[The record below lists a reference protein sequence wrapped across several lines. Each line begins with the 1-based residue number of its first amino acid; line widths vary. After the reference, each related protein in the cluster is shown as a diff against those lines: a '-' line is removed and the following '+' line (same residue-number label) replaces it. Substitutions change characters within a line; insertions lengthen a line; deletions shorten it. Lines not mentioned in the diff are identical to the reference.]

1 MTHQWPSPTPPAAA
15 VQRGEAMLAFL
26 TQSAAAARAE
36 AQAAELRWLL
46 AQARQGQPQPL
57 EQWLA
62 RQTPPEPTITSWQ
75 QLRSAAR
82 QRLSAGYH
90 LGQLA
95 TQAAEPPQAKSRQ
108 KTKPPS
114 TNRRNTSQVGSL
126 TGQAQGRVTQPQS
139 SNKDARPAE
148 SVTTRRVSRQAR
160 VRRKWPGVVLSGAAH
175 GLLALLLALTTIH
188 LPVPPAHLQLE
199 TASFT
204 DQPEMLEL
212 SPTEELTPTI
222 AQTEPT
228 SVIEPRSEMI
238 LDDLSDMLQT
248 TNPSEPLASS
258 PASANASAT
267 SATLTSATLTSGAL
281 TQVLQATG
289 SFFGAT
295 ASGNS
300 FCYVIDGSGSMR
312 GGPWEAAKLELVKS
326 LRSLK
331 SKQRFYVIFFNRE
344 VRPIAEPG
352 EMAPAARLL
361 YATPENLQHV
371 DRWLDTL
378 TIDRGGPPNDA
389 LELAISKEPDAI
401 YLLTD
406 GVTSSDVVGF
416 LRRTNRTQDAI
427 FGDQVRVP
435 IHAIA
440 FYSLEGQE
448 LLRRIAAD
456 NAGNFIYVPPPAQ
469 R

>member
-1 MTHQWPSPTPPAAA
+1 MTHEWPSPASPDTA
-15 VQRGEAMLAFL
+15 VERGEAMLAFL

-46 AQARQGQPQPL
+46 AQARRGQPQQL

-62 RQTPPEPTITSWQ
+62 QQPPPAPTLTSWE

-90 LGQLA
+90 RELQAAPAGETPAISPTVSA
-95 TQAAEPPQAKSRQ
+95 TQK
-108 KTKPPS
+108 
-114 TNRRNTSQVGSL
+114 
-126 TGQAQGRVTQPQS
+126 QP
-139 SNKDARPAE
+139 SNKAARHRD
-148 SVTTRRVSRQAR
+148 SVTSSRRARRQPRAKH
-160 VRRKWPGVVLSGAAH
+160 KWPGVVLSGAAH
-175 GLLALLLALTTIH
+175 GLLALLLALTTLR
-188 LPVPPAHLQLE
+188 LPAPPAHLQLE
-199 TASFT
+199 TATVTEPS
-204 DQPEMLEL
+204 EILEL
-212 SPTEELTPTI
+212 SPTEEPAPTN
-222 AQTEPT
+222 APTEPT
-228 SVIEPRSEMI
+228 SVAELHSEVI
-238 LDDLSDMLQT
+238 LDDLADMLQT
-248 TNPSEPLASS
+248 ANSSQPLFSS
-258 PASANASAT
+258 PAAVNASTTA
-267 SATLTSATLTSGAL
+267 ATLTSATLTHVSL
-281 TQVLQATG
+281 TQVLEATG
-289 SFFGAT
+289 SFFGAA

-312 GGPWEAAKLELVKS
+312 GGPWEAAKLELLKS
-326 LRSLK
+326 LRSLT
-331 SKQRFYVIFFNRE
+331 SKQRFYVIFFHRE
-344 VRPIAEPG
+344 VRPVTEPG
-352 EMAPAARLL
+352 EVAPAARLL

-378 TIDRGGPPNDA
+378 NIDRGGPPNDA

-435 IHAIA
+435 IHTIA

-456 NAGNFIYVPPPAQ
+456 NAGNFVYVPPPAQ